1 MRRWPDSLRLRTR
14 RFLDG
19 IDPFPSGDILHMKN
33 INCLFAYIKKEDIHN
48 GKIILY
54 DQETSLKTQFN
65 SAGEMFDAGW
75 VIDMRRTGDLRFL
88 YLDESSAIKKKTK
101 KIP

>member
-19 IDPFPSGDILHMKN
+19 IDPFPSGDILYMKN
-33 INCLFAYIKKEDIHN
+33 VNCLFAYIKKEDIHN

-65 SAGEMFDAGW
+65 SAGEMFDDGW
-75 VIDMRRTGDLRFL
+75 VIDMRRTGDLRLL
-88 YLDESSAIKKKTK
+88 YLDEPCAWEKKD
-101 KIP
+101 